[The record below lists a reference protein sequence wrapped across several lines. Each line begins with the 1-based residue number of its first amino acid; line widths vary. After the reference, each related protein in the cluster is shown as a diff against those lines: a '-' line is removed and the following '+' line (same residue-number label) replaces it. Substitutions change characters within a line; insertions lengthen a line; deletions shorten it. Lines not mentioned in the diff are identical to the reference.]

1 VRKFTRVAVT
11 AAALLAVAVAGTAC
25 SEIAPPDQVGLY
37 YMEGQSDG
45 YKFGHCV
52 EPGSSDD
59 WLANNSIVWLP
70 TNLRTWNIAA
80 KGGDTDKP
88 VTVQSA
94 PEKDQPSGVQVN
106 VWSQTNFMLNT
117 SCASG
122 KDSPA
127 VQWWERI
134 GRRYAAD
141 TDEGWKNMLY
151 ATVVPAL
158 ETALRNVVRGYNADP
173 LVAGTVLAD
182 VQTKVSDAFQVELKR
197 LVGADFFC
205 GPTFD
210 RASGKC
216 PPVQVLVKDV
226 DYTDPGIQAARN
238 EKQAAI
244 EKAAAAVAEA
254 EGKVRAAAAQS
265 ALYQNQAWIELEKAK
280 IELAKVEA
288 CAKNPNCT
296 IILGSSG
303 GTIVQAK

>member
-1 VRKFTRVAVT
+1 MRRITRAAVIAVVAV
-11 AAALLAVAVAGTAC
+11 LGLGAVTAC

-52 EPGSSDD
+52 EPGASDD

-94 PEKDQPSGVQVN
+94 PEKDQPSGVQVD

-117 SCASG
+117 SCANG

-134 GRRYAAD
+134 GRRYGAD
-141 TDEGWKNMLY
+141 NDTGWKDMLY

-158 ETALRNVVRGYNADP
+158 ETALRNVVRNYNADP
-173 LVAGTVLAD
+173 LVAGVVLAE
-182 VQTKVSDAFQVELKR
+182 VQDRVSAAFQTELKR

-254 EGKVRAAAAQS
+254 EGKVRAAAAQ
-265 ALYQNQAWIELEKAK
+265 AQLYQNQAWIELEKAK

-288 CAKNPNCT
+288 CAKNPSCT